1 MYIAI
6 TQVDIVT
13 KILCT
18 QAPMKTGPEY
28 PTIKGFIFEFDNSST
43 WPIETT
49 ENGTYKNMP
58 LIYGICDDDADLT
71 VSGVVSTYTAEEIQ
85 LLKTTEHQA
94 RKPFPSWI
102 GNINT
107 MSWEPPAPC
116 PNDGNYYWDESTVS
130 WIKQT
135 NVEYT

>member
-1 MYIAI
+1 MFIAI
-6 TQVDIVT
+6 TQIDSQT
-13 KILCT
+13 KIVCT
-18 QAPMKTGPEY
+18 EKPMQTGPEL
-28 PTIKGFIFEFDNSST
+28 PKIKGFIFEFDNSSI
-43 WPIETT
+43 WPIPTT
-49 ENGTYKNMP
+49 PEGTLTEPP
-58 LIYGICDDDADLT
+58 LFFGSCDDDADLS

-94 RKPFPSWI
+94 RKPFPSWV

-135 NVEYT
+135 NVEYI